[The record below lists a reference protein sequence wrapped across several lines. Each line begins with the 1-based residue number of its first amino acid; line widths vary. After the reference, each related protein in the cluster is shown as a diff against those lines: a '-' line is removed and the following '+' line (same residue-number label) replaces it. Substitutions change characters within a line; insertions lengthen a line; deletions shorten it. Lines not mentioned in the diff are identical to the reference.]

1 MYLFPVGVFYHPN
14 NGQGMDYNFHW
25 NVVFQNMPQL
35 LNGAFVTLH
44 VSVLAMLLGVVIAI
58 LLAIAKMNN
67 TRFFGQIATVW
78 VEIARN
84 TPALFQIYMAYFG
97 LGAFGIHLSP
107 YFAVLFALVFIN
119 AGYLTET
126 FRGGFQSI
134 PGTQYSAS
142 KSLGMT
148 SIQTYRY
155 IILPQMLRRI
165 YHPMTNQFVWSIL
178 MSSLGILV
186 GMSELS
192 GTTQRLQSLS
202 FRTLEFFIVAAIMY
216 FIITKLVLFGS
227 SLLARRLFEGEV

>member
-1 MYLFPVGVFYHPN
+1 MEYE
-14 NGQGMDYNFHW
+14 FHW
-25 NVVFQNMPQL
+25 NIVFQKMPQL

-44 VSVLAMLLGVVIAI
+44 VSVLSMLIGIAI
-58 LLAIAKMNN
+58 AVLLAIAKMSDS
-67 TRFFGQIATVW
+67 RIFSFPATVW

-107 YFAVLFALVFIN
+107 YAAVLSALVFVN

-134 PGTQYSAS
+134 PKTQYSAS
-142 KSLGMT
+142 KSLGM
-148 SIQTYRY
+148 SNIQVYRY
-155 IILPQMLRRI
+155 IILPQMFRRI

-186 GMSELS
+186 GMNELS
-192 GTTQRLQSLS
+192 GETQRLQSLS
-202 FRTLEFFIVAAIMY
+202 FRTLEFFIVAAMMY
-216 FIITKLVLFGS
+216 FLITKFVLFSAALVSRKIFKGDI
-227 SLLARRLFEGEV
+227 

>member
-1 MYLFPVGVFYHPN
+1 MEYEFY
-14 NGQGMDYNFHW
+14 W
-25 NVVFQNMPQL
+25 NIVFQKMPQL
-35 LNGAFVTLH
+35 LHGAFVTLH
-44 VSVLAMLLGVVIAI
+44 LSVLAMLIGIVIAV
-58 LLAIAKMNN
+58 LLALAKMSKSK
-67 TRFFGQIATVW
+67 IYSLPATIW

-107 YFAVLFALVFIN
+107 YVAVLSALIFVN

-134 PGTQYSAS
+134 PETQYKAS

-148 SIQTYRY
+148 SIQVYRY
-155 IILPQMLRRI
+155 IILPQMFRRI

-186 GMSELS
+186 GMNDLS
-192 GTTQRLQSLS
+192 GETQRLQSLS
-202 FRTLEFFIVAAIMY
+202 FRTLEFFIVAAVMY
-216 FIITKLVLFGS
+216 YIITKFVLLSAALVAKKLFKGDI
-227 SLLARRLFEGEV
+227 

>member
-1 MYLFPVGVFYHPN
+1 
-14 NGQGMDYNFHW
+14 MDYEFHW

-67 TRFFGQIATVW
+67 TKFFSQVATVW

-84 TPALFQIYMAYFG
+84 TPALFQIYMASFG

-107 YFAVLFALVFIN
+107 YVAVLSALVFIN

-134 PGTQYSAS
+134 PSTQYSAS

-202 FRTLEFFIVAAIMY
+202 FRTLEFFIVAAVMY
-216 FIITKLVLFGS
+216 FVITKLVLFES
-227 SLLARRLFEGEV
+227 SLIARRLFKGEI